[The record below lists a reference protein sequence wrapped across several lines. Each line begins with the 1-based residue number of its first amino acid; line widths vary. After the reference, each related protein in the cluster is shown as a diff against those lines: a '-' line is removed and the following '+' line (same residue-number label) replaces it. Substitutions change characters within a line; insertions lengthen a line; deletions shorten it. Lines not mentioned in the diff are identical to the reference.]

1 MKERRKIV
9 SLFQPGHGYNNGMMS
24 PLKGKVLV
32 AAPELLDPNFVRS
45 VVLIVQHDENGAM
58 GLVLNRALETTV
70 QEAWTQVS
78 SVPYPN
84 TDPLFQG
91 GPCEG
96 PLMVIH
102 QDATRGQIEIMD
114 GIFLSSD
121 ADAVRALVS
130 DAVDPL
136 KFFVGYAGWSPQ
148 QLEAELNEG
157 AWHVAEIEGEMMFE
171 PGPQLWEKLTRT
183 VIRNIRPA
191 IDPRLIPP
199 DPSVN

>member
-1 MKERRKIV
+1 ME
-9 SLFQPGHGYNNGMMS
+9 S

-32 AAPELLDPNFVRS
+32 ASQQLSDPNFAKA

-58 GLVLNRALETTV
+58 GLILNRALSTTV

-84 TDPLFQG
+84 DDPLFQG

-96 PLMVIH
+96 PLLVLH
-102 QDATRGQIEIMD
+102 KDAARGQVEIAD

-121 ADAVRALVS
+121 ADAVRALV
-130 DAVDPL
+130 DEAAEPM
-136 KFFVGYAGWSPQ
+136 KFFVGYAGWSPL
-148 QLEAELNEG
+148 QLEAELAEG
-157 AWHVAEIEGEMMFE
+157 AWRLGEIPAGHVLETPDG
-171 PGPQLWEKLTRT
+171 LWEVLHSRANAAA
-183 VIRNIRPA
+183 RQSLRPA
-191 IDPRLIPP
+191 VDPKRIPP